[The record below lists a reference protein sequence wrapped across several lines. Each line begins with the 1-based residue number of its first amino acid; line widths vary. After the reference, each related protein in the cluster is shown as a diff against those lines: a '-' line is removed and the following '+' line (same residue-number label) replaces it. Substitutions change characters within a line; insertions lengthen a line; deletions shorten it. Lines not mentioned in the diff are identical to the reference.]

1 MLHESQNID
10 YKDSSRDGDYSA
22 QEIAVKARL
31 NWLKEM
37 GDT

>member
-1 MLHESQNID
+1 MQNESQNID
-10 YKDSSRDGDYSA
+10 YKEWWRDGDYSA

-31 NWLKEM
+31 NWLTEM